1 VIDGRVKS
9 ISRIS
14 LCPGVEDALS
24 QGMAAAQARIDEL
37 ARLRAGGSSGQQP
50 LMYPLTSRLAG
61 SRPEPT
67 LVSCG
72 GFCDYAQGTP

>member
-1 VIDGRVKS
+1 VYVIDGRVKS

-37 ARLRAGGSSGQQP
+37 EAEGWR
-50 LMYPLTSRLAG
+50 
-61 SRPEPT
+61 
-67 LVSCG
+67 
-72 GFCDYAQGTP
+72 